1 MNRALA
7 LFLVAL
13 LTFNVRSH
21 AQQPLSVEEFVRPPA
36 YASPTLSPSGKHF
49 AVTVPINGRMNL
61 AVVDLETRKGVALTN
76 FKDYDVIEVDWVG
89 DERLLFTL
97 GQFNS
102 PTGPGRFDGGGLFM
116 VSRDGKESRK
126 LFSTVRDLRS
136 QNQFVYRYLSFA
148 RAIPGSADEVIA
160 VGNLR
165 DAESLDVYRLNVVSG
180 RAILLTEDRP
190 ARTVRWVLDRNRVA
204 RVAVSYVKDTLTTV
218 VHYRRDERAPFEE
231 LLRYD
236 AAKPGAFVPLYFE
249 ADNKTLLIATNADRE
264 TMAVYRYDPDSRK
277 QLGLIAEHPKFDMG
291 AAADGSRRG
300 VGGVVTDPVTD
311 EVIGYSVEGEKPEVV
326 WLSESMHRLQRMV
339 DGALPNTHNSI
350 RRTRGDLYLV
360 TSYSDRQPTAWYLL
374 DERKKTLEEL
384 FSSRPWLTH
393 DRLVEMRPF
402 YLKTRDGLE
411 VLSYYFLPAD
421 YKRGQKLPTVV
432 HVHGGPMA
440 RADYWGRFTFGVR
453 EAQLLASRGYAVV
466 LPNFRITPG
475 LGNRT
480 YFAGFGAFG
489 RQMLEDHEDAA
500 RWAVAQGFA
509 DPERICISGAS
520 YGGYATL
527 MSLARFPKTFKCGVA
542 GLVVSDVELL
552 LTSPAGDIPSNPE
565 GVEFWKRIIGVAR
578 VSDIPREISPVNLAD
593 RIKQP
598 VLFYAGADDIRTPLE
613 QTTRMVRALER
624 GGNPPKA
631 VIIKPEEGHGYG
643 RIENNVDLYNQ
654 ILKFLDETIGGKR
667 GG

>member
-1 MNRALA
+1 MSR
-7 LFLVAL
+7 L
-13 LTFNVRSH
+13 LTLVFLQLLAIGANCY
-21 AQQPLSVEEFVRPPA
+21 AQQPPSVEEFVRPPA
-36 YASPTLSPSGKHF
+36 YANPTLSRSGKYL

-76 FKDYDVIEVDWVG
+76 FKDYDVVGVDWVG

-116 VSRDGKESRK
+116 VARDGKESRR
-126 LFSTVRDLRS
+126 LYSTVRDLRS

-148 RAIPGSADEVIA
+148 RAIPGSDDEVIA

-180 RAILLTEDRP
+180 KTTLLTEDRP
-190 ARTVRWVLDRNRVA
+190 TRTVRWVLDRNRVA
-204 RVAVSYVKDTLTTV
+204 RVAVSHVKDTLTTV
-218 VHYRRDERAPFEE
+218 VHYRRDERSPFEE

-236 AAKPGAFVPLYFE
+236 AAQPGAFVPLYFE
-249 ADNKTLLIATNADRE
+249 ADNRTLLIATNSGRQ
-264 TMAVYRYDPDSRK
+264 TMAIYRYDPDARK
-277 QLGLIAEHPKFDMG
+277 RLELIAEHPKFDMG
-291 AAADGSRRG
+291 AAADGSRG

-311 EVIGYSVEGEKPEVV
+311 EVVGYSVEGEKPEVV
-326 WLSESMHRLQRMV
+326 WLNESMSRLQRMV
-339 DGALPNTHNSI
+339 DGALPDTHNTI

-360 TSYSDRQPTAWYLL
+360 TAYSDRQPTSWYLL
-374 DERKKTLEEL
+374 DERKKTLEDL
-384 FSSRPWLTH
+384 FSSRPWLTR
-393 DRLVEMRPF
+393 DRLVDMRPF

-411 VLSYYFLPAD
+411 ILSYYFLPAD
-421 YKRGQKLPTVV
+421 YKPGQKLPTVV

-453 EAQLLASRGYAVV
+453 EAQVLASRGYAVV

-475 LGNRT
+475 LGNRV

-552 LTSPAGDIPSNPE
+552 LTSPAGDIPFNTE
-565 GVEFWKRIIGVAR
+565 GVQFWTRLIGAAR
-578 VSDIPREISPVNLAD
+578 VSDIPREVSPVNLAD

-598 VLFYAGADDIRTPLE
+598 VMFYAGADDIRTPLE

-624 GGNPPKA
+624 AGNPPKA

-654 ILKFLDETIGGKR
+654 ILRFLDETIGRKR